1 MKAEGKRGVLLAI
14 AVALAILLFLL
25 LRRASAR
32 ELREFVTSR
41 ILPGGREVEES
52 TGAKLFDST
61 SRDTIPEGELLPAIR
76 GFNNRPVLTPPEG
89 FDLWKDVATSTYWYV
104 PRGVN
109 P

>member
-32 ELREFVTSR
+32 EFVTSR
-41 ILPGGREVEES
+41 VLPGGREVEES
-52 TGAKLFDST
+52 TGAKLFDSRR
-61 SRDTIPEGELLPAIR
+61 RDTVPAGELLPAIR
-76 GFNNRPVLTPPEG
+76 GAGNKPLLIPPVG
-89 FDLWKDVATSTYWYV
+89 FELWKDVATSTYWYV